1 MKVCANVMLSRI
13 NKRHSSKRKADEDV
27 SVEDEVED
35 EGESVI
41 EDEESISRVR
51 TSWKRTK
58 QEGEK

>member
-1 MKVCANVMLSRI
+1 MLSRI
-13 NKRHSSKRKADEDV
+13 NKRHSSERKADEDV

-35 EGESVI
+35 EGESVF

-51 TSWKRTK
+51 TSGKRTK